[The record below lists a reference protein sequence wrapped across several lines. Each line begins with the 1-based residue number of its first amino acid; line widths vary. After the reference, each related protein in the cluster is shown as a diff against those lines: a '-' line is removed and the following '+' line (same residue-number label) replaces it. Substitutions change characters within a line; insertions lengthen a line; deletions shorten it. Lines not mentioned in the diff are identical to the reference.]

1 MVRYSLSPKEVSS
14 IHIMLGALPFP
25 PLPVLLEMD
34 SSALRRCAARAEEL
48 DAFVVATS
56 SLAADSARGDGT
68 VNTHSIIAALGLYHK
83 WSGRC
88 ADKRIDTRAK
98 MAKEGSTLD
107 LVEAVLSCCSGS
119 GAGLFA
125 CSDARAAEMF
135 LATSRAWIASYLPP
149 ELTVAIRLPAPLG
162 VLREGPLHISMA
174 HYCHAQGVL
183 YSSKGSLL
191 VCEFHEQ
198 LQAELAATAARAASD
213 PDDADAQHALDPAE
227 CRHAGMELAALY
239 SQHPYEKLLVLCA
252 QRLQRD
258 ALFGYKDV
266 DKERVQENARALL
279 ETARRN
285 YEDVLARVAGTPLA
299 SIGEAGAEDAAC
311 ASRAPAAA
319 AADAADAADAAC
331 GSLAAAAADAAD
343 AACGSLAAAAA
354 DAADAACGS
363 LAAAAADAADA
374 ACGSLAAAAADA
386 ADAACGSLAAADDPP
401 ACGSLAA
408 ADDPPACGSLADA
421 AAEAP
426 PDAACDSLAAAAD
439 PVPVPAAVYA
449 SAAAPAAP
457 VATEPSAC
465 LAPSS
470 PPKAHKKKKRGG
482 NKNKGAGP
490 AFAPDAA
497 LPAALAPSEPTPD
510 GLKKKRRSGR
520 KKTGALEGC
529 LDALSLGAPGP
540 PAPAALALAPCMSD
554 PRRLEGSLDTL
565 SLGAPGPPSP
575 AALALAPCMSDPRG
589 LGAPPTSFYS
599 SAGLLVTELSNMFAE
614 PSDER
619 PLSLPAC
626 RGLCQSVEVR
636 VNMRARAG
644 KRLRARADLQE
655 PSVRACV
662 RVGMA
667 GARARVKMRG

>member
-343 AACGSLAAAAA
+343 AACGSLAAA
-354 DAADAACGS
+354 
-363 LAAAAADAADA
+363 
-374 ACGSLAAAAADA
+374 
-386 ADAACGSLAAADDPP
+386 DDPP